1 MEGELNMSADFTP
14 TLKPYKSVRPFM
26 AWCQKVLPTIYDDSL
41 SYYELLSRL
50 LMYIK
55 DTISNI
61 DGFYDDI
68 NELNE
73 TYRKLEEY
81 VNSYFDSLDVPS
93 EVRSEVEQTLDNMAS
108 SGELA
113 TMLYQ
118 FFNFRLNIKFA
129 VDNLNDSTFSEA
141 FSKTL
146 AITPYL
152 YIPEG
157 TYNFDVIGTIVVDSN
172 VDIILHPNA
181 ILSITSYTEPM
192 FIFNNS
198 SVRIQGGQIRAGAS
212 KLSYDMLYNPD
223 SRGLN
228 GGALIFRY
236 SKNVEIDSIVS
247 NWCKLPAVIVLLNTS
262 NVTIKNC
269 DFNYSLLNGVHILEH
284 CVQTVIENN
293 NFNVINIPNNPDGI
307 YYCYAV
313 STGLQRLSDTGIV
326 PPDILIYRNNTVK
339 NSDDSGLDTHG
350 ATNVLIEG
358 NTITDCN
365 TCITAYND
373 SNRVTRPEGWI
384 MENLIIRNNICIS
397 DYVFQGSDQHP
408 YILVSSSNKNARD
421 CKNLVID
428 NNVFSSPN
436 GRSVYGN
443 ALLPLGRWANVQITR
458 NIFDGQGELEIGIYV
473 NRANRVI
480 IENNMFKNLKRY
492 SVLSGASSR
501 SECRMNAYSNS
512 GSVSQASG
520 SFNYI
525 KEDSGLFGLCKNM
538 NAIDIDYT
546 DAHYY
551 MNTTYGICNNG
562 MVNNP
567 ISCIYNDEVL
577 SSENE
582 LNLYEGLR
590 LDIGSASVI
599 VSEILSDYS
608 ARVKIISGTIENG
621 TISYTI
627 HEARLTTCTDRQGA
641 YSGDLNNA
649 PLGFSLISQEVEN
662 DPFEYSNF
670 KTPYIV
676 YTFWARG
683 YGDMKGQV
691 AIQSGFLYTRYQYS
705 SGWTEW
711 KRIAFQESQN
721 SDPQPAEP

>member
-1 MEGELNMSADFTP
+1 MSADFTP

-68 NELNE
+68 KELNE

-141 FSKTL
+141 FTKTL

-223 SRGLN
+223 SRGLS

-373 SNRVTRPEGWI
+373 TNRVTRPEGWM
-384 MENLIIRNNICIS
+384 MENVIIRNNICIS
-397 DYVFQGSDQHP
+397 DYVLQSSNEHP
-408 YILVSSSNKNARD
+408 YILVASSNKNARD
-421 CKNLVID
+421 CRNLLIE
-428 NNVFSSPN
+428 NNVFSTPN
-436 GRSVYGN
+436 NKSVYGN
-443 ALLPLGRWANVQITR
+443 ILLPLNRWKNVTISR
-458 NIFDGQGELEIGIYV
+458 NIFDGQGLVRLGIDV
-473 NRANRVI
+473 NRANNVLI
-480 IENNMFKNLKRY
+480 TNNMFKNFGSYAIFAEQGSNTRCLMNSFSNTVGLISQDANTFNY
-492 SVLSGASSR
+492 I
-501 SECRMNAYSNS
+501 SEES
-512 GSVSQASG
+512 GSVNTYSTM
-520 SFNYI
+520 
-525 KEDSGLFGLCKNM
+525 DSR
-538 NAIDIDYT
+538 DIDAS
-546 DAHYY
+546 DPHYY
-551 MNTTYGICNNG
+551 MNVTYGICNNG
-562 MVNNP
+562 VPNNP
-567 ISCIYNDEVL
+567 ISCNYLDGII
-577 SSENE
+577 SSASE
-582 LNLYEGLR
+582 LNLFEGLR
-590 LDIGSASVI
+590 IDIENTTALVEE
-599 VSEILSDYS
+599 VLSDYS
-608 ARVKIISGTIENG
+608 ARIRIVSGTIENG
-621 TISYTI
+621 EISYTV
-627 HEARLTTCTDRQGA
+627 HNAQLQQCTDRSST
-641 YSGDLNNA
+641 YNDDLNNA
-649 PLGFSLISQEVEN
+649 PIGFSVISSDVAN
-662 DPFEYSNF
+662 APFTYSDYNV
-670 KTPYIV
+670 PYLM
-676 YTFWARG
+676 YTYWARG
-683 YGDMKGQV
+683 YNTTKGQLV
-691 AIQSGFLYTRYQYS
+691 FQSGRIFTRYEMQ
-705 SGWTEW
+705 SGWAAWE
-711 KRIAFQESQN
+711 RLAFQ
-721 SDPQPAEP
+721 A